1 MSENWNSP
9 SYVAPSNTPRGW
21 CPFILMAT
29 SHCRELHAVDKW
41 RRVVD
46 KRNHDP
52 NNHDRNGNSS
62 CELRQPGLNKSRD
75 AGSEAGSDR
84 GLPCHDGSQRLL

>member
-52 NNHDRNGNSS
+52 NNNDRNGNKTPAS
-62 CELRQPGLNKSRD
+62 CASPGVNKSRY
-75 AGSEAGSDR
+75 AGSEAGTDR
-84 GLPCHDGSQRLL
+84 RLAPT